1 MPSSLTL
8 SSLSSPTV
16 KVFEEFHDHTNETL
30 QNIVALERGDVEKA
44 YEDEEE
50 QRRVTKASLVL
61 REAQEAATEVQGLL
75 NTDQGGAEGATGTMR
90 EEGGRDEHRASYMH
104 MGTHT

>member
-75 NTDQGGAEGATGTMR
+75 NTDQGGAEGTMRGTMR
-90 EEGGRDEHRASYMH
+90 GNHEGDHEGGYEGGGRD
-104 MGTHT
+104 